1 MRQAVSVL
9 MLLLVVGCATA
20 PSSQDPPPDITD
32 FPKQEL
38 TYRVR
43 GSVDGVVQDIQDTL
57 TRRNVR
63 ATPPMLRAP
72 NVVVVSAYV
81 TEPAGA
87 ADRRIRRTAFRFTI
101 TAMAASGSSGT
112 CSTVAVASLTQSK
125 GNFEERWSIQESD
138 KTFASSAWQTVQRE
152 ITAKECK

>member
-1 MRQAVSVL
+1 MRHIVSAL
-9 MLLLVVGCATA
+9 LLLLVVGCATA

-43 GSVDGVVQDIQDTL
+43 GSVEEVVQDIQGAL

-81 TEPAGA
+81 TEPASA
-87 ADRRIRRTAFRFTI
+87 ADRRIRRTAFRFTVALYS
-101 TAMAASGSSGT
+101 TSGSSGT
-112 CSTVAVASLTQSK
+112 CSTVAVSSLTQSK
-125 GNFEERWSIQESD
+125 GNFEERWSVQESD
-138 KTFASSAWQTVQRE
+138 KTFASGAWQTVQRE